1 MSLIRLPLIN
11 IFFITLILEG
21 CSGMSQ
27 HSDIVK
33 VRDPGNRI
41 YRDEPAAGMAKLEWE
56 YAIMSANAYRDHWS
70 KEKSVASPQLELVAV
85 PLEQVAAG
93 CNAKSDEPLP
103 LPGWFRWSDF
113 PGEDPALETDANR
126 QQLFF
131 EVWQKGLPGEIVAIV
146 FRGTVPRKWQTWA
159 ADLRWLIPLHE
170 DQYTIAAEKLAID
183 FSEEVS
189 KRISNGSLIKDVQL
203 VSVGHSL
210 GGGLAQEMA
219 YALPSKPDIPRITKV
234 YAFNPSPITGYRSVP
249 SAQRDINTKT
259 LDIYRIFEHGEILAY
274 VRLLTSYVIPPSA
287 TDPAISEIRYNF
299 DSSLDGVVNHS
310 MSRLACGIV
319 KEAAKK

>member
-1 MSLIRLPLIN
+1 
-11 IFFITLILEG
+11 
-21 CSGMSQ
+21 MSQ
-27 HSDIVK
+27 RSDIVK

-41 YRDEPAAGMAKLEWE
+41 YRDEPASGKAKLEWE
-56 YAIMSANAYRDHWS
+56 FAVMSENAYRDHWT
-70 KEKSVASPQLELVAV
+70 KEITVANPQLELVAV
-85 PLEQVAAG
+85 PLDQVT
-93 CNAKSDEPLP
+93 AKCVANSDEPLP
-103 LPGWFRWSDF
+103 LPGWFRWSEF
-113 PGEDPALETDANR
+113 PEEDPALETDANR

-146 FRGTVPRKWQTWA
+146 FRGTVPKKWQTWA
-159 ADLRWLIPLHE
+159 ADFRWLIPLHE
-170 DQYTIAAEKLAID
+170 DQYTIAAENLSID
-183 FSEEVS
+183 FAAEVS
-189 KRISNGSLIKDVQL
+189 KRIANGSVFKDVLL

-210 GGGLAQEMA
+210 GGGLAQEIA
-219 YALPSKPDIPRITKV
+219 YALPGKPDIPRITQV

-287 TDPAISEIRYNF
+287 TDPAVSEIRYNF

-310 MSRLACGIV
+310 MSRLACRIV
-319 KEAAKK
+319 KAAAKK